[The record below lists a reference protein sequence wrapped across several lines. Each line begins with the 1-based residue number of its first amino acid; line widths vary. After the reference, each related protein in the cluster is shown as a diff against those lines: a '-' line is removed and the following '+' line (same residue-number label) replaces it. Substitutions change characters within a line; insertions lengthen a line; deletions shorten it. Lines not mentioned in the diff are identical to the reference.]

1 MRTLDD
7 LDLSLT
13 GKRVLLRADLNVP
26 LEHPPG
32 GSARVADDMRIR
44 AALATIEELR
54 GKGASIVLVS
64 HLGRPH
70 DREPELSMRP
80 VAQRLGEL
88 LGAEVNCAEAVSGPS
103 VQALAEGLRP
113 AEILVLENVR
123 YEPGETA
130 NDPAFASSLAALA
143 DVYVDDAF
151 GSAHRAHASTEGVA
165 HLLPSAAG
173 RLLQREVE
181 VLTALQ
187 SDPPRPLVAV
197 LGGAKVTDKIELVG
211 RFLESADAVLIGG
224 AMSFPFLA
232 ALGHA
237 TGASLCAADD
247 IPRAR
252 AALDADA
259 RGGRRLRLPEDLV
272 VARKPEVLVVAKADG
287 PAAGKGVSDADAE
300 TRTLSGVEVP
310 DGWMALDIGPRT
322 AERYAHEIEVAA
334 TVFWNGPMGAFEHEP
349 FAAGTRA
356 VAQALARNVGTTVVG
371 GGETVEALRAFG
383 LQDQVS
389 HVSTGGGATLE
400 LLSGRPLPGVRVLDE
415 QPAAGS

>member
-1 MRTLDD
+1 MRHLDD
-7 LDLSLT
+7 LDLT
-13 GKRVLLRADLNVP
+13 GRRVLLRADLNVP

-32 GSARVADDMRIR
+32 GPARVADDMRIR
-44 AALATIEELR
+44 AALPTIEELR

-64 HLGRPH
+64 HLGRPR

-80 VAQRLGEL
+80 VVERLREL
-88 LGAEVNCAEAVSGPS
+88 VDAPVTCADAVVGPS

-113 AEILVLENVR
+113 GEILVLENVR
-123 YEPGETA
+123 YEHGELA

-197 LGGAKVTDKIELVG
+197 LGGAKVKDKIELVG

-252 AALDADA
+252 AALERAT
-259 RGGRRLRLPEDLV
+259 GEQRRLRLPEDLV
-272 VARKPEVLVVAKADG
+272 VARKPEDFAVARG
-287 PAAGKGVSDADAE
+287 PDADAE
-300 TRTLSGVEVP
+300 TRADAEPRAAAEIRTLSGVEVP
-310 DGWMALDIGPRT
+310 DGWMGLDIGPHT
-322 AERYAHEIEVAA
+322 AKRYAREIEAAA

-356 VAQALARNVGTTVVG
+356 VAHALARNGGTTVVG
-371 GGETVEALRAFG
+371 GGETVEALRSFG

-389 HVSTGGGATLE
+389 HISTGGGATLE
-400 LLSGRPLPGVRVLDE
+400 LLSGRKLPGVEALD
-415 QPAAGS
+415 